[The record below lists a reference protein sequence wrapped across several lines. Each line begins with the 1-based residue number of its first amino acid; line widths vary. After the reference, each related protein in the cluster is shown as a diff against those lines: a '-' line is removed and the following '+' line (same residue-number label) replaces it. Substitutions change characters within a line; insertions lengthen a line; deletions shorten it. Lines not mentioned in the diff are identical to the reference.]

1 MRRKFMKDLRSPS
14 IISEGPFASRRFAG
28 EVGGRFRNSCLYFL
42 MKLGAIFYLPF
53 VSRHFSAID
62 FCWLRLLH
70 KINTCTMASSSS
82 SLLFSTQLSQ
92 SEQDFIRQGCR
103 ENCRS
108 DGRTRDEFRS
118 YTIVTGHDAT
128 DVDATSMNDTS
139 NSSTPPHQKHHQQ
152 QSPPLVLSNGS
163 ARLFSSSAGCC
174 NNTHILCSVKAE
186 VVHPAPN
193 EPDKGVVE
201 LYVDTLTTAIGSGGS
216 SRAVQRKLQDGWT
229 ATLQQ
234 LLVEHL
240 VDLSA
245 LCIVPG
251 QYVWRLHVDLYLLQC
266 DAGSLLDATSHV
278 MRAAL
283 ANTLLPSITTTTAA
297 APANTTTTKTASTV
311 ETSSKDANTD
321 LVVDGD
327 VWKAR
332 PPPGVERA
340 PILVT
345 VAVLKCKSAATST
358 TNKGPSLPVHVLIVN
373 ATLEEEACAYC
384 LVHVAIVTA
393 ADGTKTVCACQKTGR
408 GSLPVPLLPEII
420 EKALAATGP
429 AVQQYQIQ
437 QPSEQQ
443 AASSF
448 GLLQEQFAMQ

>member
-1 MRRKFMKDLRSPS
+1 VLPD
-14 IISEGPFASRRFAG
+14 
-28 EVGGRFRNSCLYFL
+28 
-42 MKLGAIFYLPF
+42 KLWGAIFYLPF
-53 VSRHFSAID
+53 VSFTFLPLCYFLLLCCLSIYLSSRRHQ
-62 FCWLRLLH
+62 L
-70 KINTCTMASSSS
+70 TTMASSSS
-82 SLLFSTQLSQ
+82 SSLLLSTQLSQ

-128 DVDATSMNDTS
+128 DADATGMNATSNSNSNS
-139 NSSTPPHQKHHQQ
+139 NSSTPHHQQ
-152 QSPPLVLSNGS
+152 QQAPPLVLSNGS
-163 ARLFSSSAGCC
+163 ARLFSASAGCC

-193 EPDKGVVE
+193 KPDLGVVE

-240 VDLSA
+240 VDLTA

-283 ANTLLPSITTTTAA
+283 ANTLLPSITTTVA
-297 APANTTTTKTASTV
+297 APAVTANANATAATTV
-311 ETSSKDANTD
+311 ETDQKSKDANANANANTD

-345 VAVLKCKSAATST
+345 VAVLKCQSASSSSTAAAAAAATST
-358 TNKGPSLPVHVLIVN
+358 TTTTGRESSLPVHVLIVN

-384 LVHVAIVTA
+384 LVHVAIVTDV

-408 GSLPVPLLPEII
+408 GSLPVPLLPEIMAR
-420 EKALAATGP
+420 ALAATGP
-429 AVQQYQIQ
+429 AAQQYQIQ
-437 QPSEQQ
+437 QPSEQPQ
-443 AASSF
+443 AAASSF

>member
-1 MRRKFMKDLRSPS
+1 
-14 IISEGPFASRRFAG
+14 
-28 EVGGRFRNSCLYFL
+28 
-42 MKLGAIFYLPF
+42 
-53 VSRHFSAID
+53 
-62 FCWLRLLH
+62 
-70 KINTCTMASSSS
+70 MASSSS
-82 SLLFSTQLSQ
+82 SLLSSTQLSQ

-128 DVDATSMNDTS
+128 DADSA
-139 NSSTPPHQKHHQQ
+139 NSSMKDSSTLHQHHQQ
-152 QSPPLVLSNGS
+152 QAPPLVLSNGS

-193 EPDKGVVE
+193 MPNQGVVE

-266 DAGSLLDATSHV
+266 DAGSLLDAASHV

-283 ANTLLPSITTTTAA
+283 ANTLLPSITTS
-297 APANTTTTKTASTV
+297 APATTKTPTTV
-311 ETSSKDANTD
+311 ETDQKSASSDANTD

-345 VAVLKCKSAATST
+345 VAVLKCKAATTSNT
-358 TNKGPSLPVHVLIVN
+358 GPSLPVHVLIVN

-384 LVHVAIVTA
+384 LVHVAIVTDQ
-393 ADGTKTVCACQKTGR
+393 DGTKTVCACQKTGR
-408 GSLPVPLLPEII
+408 GSLPVPLLPEIMAQ
-420 EKALAATGP
+420 ALAATGP

-437 QPSEQQ
+437 QPSDPQT
-443 AASSF
+443 ASSF

>member
-1 MRRKFMKDLRSPS
+1 
-14 IISEGPFASRRFAG
+14 
-28 EVGGRFRNSCLYFL
+28 
-42 MKLGAIFYLPF
+42 
-53 VSRHFSAID
+53 
-62 FCWLRLLH
+62 
-70 KINTCTMASSSS
+70 MASSSS
-82 SLLFSTQLSQ
+82 SLLSTQLSQ

-128 DVDATSMNDTS
+128 DADANSSMNDIS
-139 NSSTPPHQKHHQQ
+139 KSSTTPHQQ
-152 QSPPLVLSNGS
+152 QAAPLVLSNGS

-283 ANTLLPSITTTTAA
+283 ANTLLPSITTTVAS
-297 APANTTTTKTASTV
+297 APSTKTTTV
-311 ETSSKDANTD
+311 ETTTDQKTSSKDANTD

-345 VAVLKCKSAATST
+345 VAVLKCKSATTTSATST
-358 TNKGPSLPVHVLIVN
+358 TGPSLPVHVLIVN

-384 LVHVAIVTA
+384 LVHVAIVTDK
-393 ADGTKTVCACQKTGR
+393 DGTKTVCACQKTGR
-408 GSLPVPLLPEII
+408 GSLPVPLLPEIMAQ
-420 EKALAATGP
+420 ALAATGP
-429 AVQQYQIQ
+429 AAQQYQIQ

>member
-1 MRRKFMKDLRSPS
+1 
-14 IISEGPFASRRFAG
+14 
-28 EVGGRFRNSCLYFL
+28 
-42 MKLGAIFYLPF
+42 
-53 VSRHFSAID
+53 
-62 FCWLRLLH
+62 
-70 KINTCTMASSSS
+70 MASSSS
-82 SLLFSTQLSQ
+82 SLLLFTQLSQ

-128 DVDATSMNDTS
+128 DATMVEDTS
-139 NSSTPPHQKHHQQ
+139 NSKTPHTHHYQHQA
-152 QSPPLVLSNGS
+152 PPLVLSNGS

-193 EPDKGVVE
+193 EPDMGVVE

-216 SRAVQRKLQDGWT
+216 GGGSRAIQRKLQDGWT

-251 QYVWRLHVDLYLLQC
+251 QYVWRLHVDLYLLQA
-266 DAGSLLDATSHV
+266 DAGSLLDAASHV

-283 ANTLLPSITTTTAA
+283 ANTLLPSITTTT
-297 APANTTTTKTASTV
+297 TTTSATPTTV
-311 ETSSKDANTD
+311 ETDQSTTANSDANTD

-340 PILVT
+340 PVLVT
-345 VAVLKCKSAATST
+345 VAVLKCRSAATST
-358 TNKGPSLPVHVLIVN
+358 NSSTTTGGHHGAASALPVHVLIVN

-393 ADGTKTVCACQKTGR
+393 ADGTKRVCACQKTGH
-408 GSLPVPLLPEII
+408 GSLPVPLLPDIMAQ
-420 EKALAATGP
+420 ALAAVDP
-429 AVQQYQIQ
+429 ACRQYRIQ
-437 QPSEQQ
+437 QPSQQ
-443 AASSF
+443 QSASSF